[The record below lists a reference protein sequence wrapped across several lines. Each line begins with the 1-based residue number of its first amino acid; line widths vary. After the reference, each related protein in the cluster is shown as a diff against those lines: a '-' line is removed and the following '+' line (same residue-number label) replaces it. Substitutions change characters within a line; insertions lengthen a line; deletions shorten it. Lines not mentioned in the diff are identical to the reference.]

1 MNPFKKLDNNEG
13 VVLITVVIV
22 VIVMMI
28 LAVSLISLTVSQ
40 NISNQH
46 QIERIQAEQVA
57 KGIMWTNYME
67 LYPGGGVP
75 VPNGTITLD
84 GRNYVYTVTPGA
96 FNSGPNGT
104 DPFTIQVTCLNCQ

>member
-1 MNPFKKLDNNEG
+1 MNPLKKLNNNEG
-13 VVLITVVIV
+13 VVLITVLTV

-28 LAVSLISLTVSQ
+28 LAVSLISVTVSQ

-57 KGIMWTNYME
+57 KGIMWNNYMN
-67 LYPGGGVP
+67 LYPGGGAVGP
-75 VPNGTITLD
+75 GTITLD
-84 GRNYVYTVTPGA
+84 GRNYDYTITPGPL
-96 FNSGPNGT
+96 NTGPNGT